1 MSLFIAILHNIFN
14 RLPNSIFN
22 IVSVLFMKEHCCF
35 SLYGSINPN
44 LRMTR
49 LLKPFEPVP
58 PVEDFLGVLLVE
70 EQRLGRLHHAR
81 LSFRGGAV
89 GRTVSEVAQLKR
101 KKAFR
106 FMGSLYTFFT
116 SNSQT
121 SQVVCMLLESR

>member
-1 MSLFIAILHNIFN
+1 MW
-14 RLPNSIFN
+14 
-22 IVSVLFMKEHCCF
+22 EHFFF

>member
-22 IVSVLFMKEHCCF
+22 IVSVLYMQEHCCF

-81 LSFRGGAV
+81 LSCRGGAV
-89 GRTVSEVAQLKR
+89 GAHSFRGGTV
-101 KKAFR
+101 KKK
-106 FMGSLYTFFT
+106 
-116 SNSQT
+116 
-121 SQVVCMLLESR
+121 ESFPFYG